1 METTKRRKQVTLRIT
16 EELRERLNQEARKE
30 HRSVNNLVEGILLD
44 AMYYEP
50 NEETIEAIEEARA
63 GRYAG
68 TIDLSSRKHLFGHAA
83 NEARPLQSSVQEGL
97 QAIPASG

>member
-1 METTKRRKQVTLRIT
+1 METTKRRKQGKLRIT
-16 EELRERLNQEARKE
+16 VELRERLNQEARKE

-68 TIDLSSRKHLFGHAA
+68 TIDLSSR
-83 NEARPLQSSVQEGL
+83 EAFIRSCSE
-97 QAIPASG
+97 

>member
-68 TIDLSSRKHLFGHAA
+68 TIDLSSREAFIRSINQIEYPPPDPPAA
-83 NEARPLQSSVQEGL
+83 
-97 QAIPASG
+97 

>member
-1 METTKRRKQVTLRIT
+1 MYQRGGSPYPIIINHNITPMETTKRRKQVTLRIT

-68 TIDLSSRKHLFGHAA
+68 TIDLSSR
-83 NEARPLQSSVQEGL
+83 EAFIRSCSE
-97 QAIPASG
+97 

>member
-16 EELRERLNQEARKE
+16 DELRERLSQEARKE

-68 TIDLSSRKHLFGHAA
+68 TIDMSSR
-83 NEARPLQSSVQEGL
+83 EAFIRSCSE
-97 QAIPASG
+97 

>member
-1 METTKRRKQVTLRIT
+1 METTKRRKQVTIRIT
-16 EELRERLNQEARKE
+16 DELRERLNQEAQKE

-68 TIDLSSRKHLFGHAA
+68 TIDMSSR
-83 NEARPLQSSVQEGL
+83 EAFIRSCSE
-97 QAIPASG
+97 

>member
-1 METTKRRKQVTLRIT
+1 MYQRGGSPYPIIINHNITPMETTKRRKQVTLRIT

-44 AMYYEP
+44 AMYYDP

-68 TIDLSSRKHLFGHAA
+68 TIDLSSR
-83 NEARPLQSSVQEGL
+83 EAFIRSCSE
-97 QAIPASG
+97 